1 MIQIDLYRQPYKPQM
16 LLRPT
21 HPKPQPN
28 ATQPARRT
36 PLAWAMILSL
46 GLLMGGCASLFQ
58 YEETPDPT
66 NNPAL
71 NQATWW
77 NDFHDPLLAD
87 LITRAMQASPN
98 ILSAKA
104 ALQQARAILDVN
116 LAANRLNIA
125 VSGSV
130 QRNTADEG
138 PSSVVFRGGLD
149 ASWEID
155 VFGANRSAVA
165 NSEAELQVS
174 IANLRDT
181 QLSMTAEVVLAY
193 IQLRSLQAQLDIA
206 RNSLSSQQ
214 ETLQITQWR
223 AQAGLVTSLE
233 VEQAK
238 TAEAQSA
245 AQIPALL
252 SSLGQARHS
261 LAVLTGQNPNELE
274 AELQAAGPIPQIDA
288 QVASVIPADSLRQ
301 RADVRAAE
309 ERITAALA
317 AVDEAQK
324 ARLPKFKLGGSLG
337 MTALTLAGFS
347 NGAAVASQIL
357 GAVAMP
363 ILDGGASKAQVR
375 VQQAGLEQ
383 ARAAYQNTLLTALKE
398 VEDALITLSN
408 DRERLGYLQQAVS
421 SANNAAL
428 LAQNSYNS
436 GLVDYQT
443 VLQTQRTLLVTQVSV
458 ANVQTD
464 LSTGHVRLIKAMGGG
479 W

>member
-1 MIQIDLYRQPYKPQM
+1 MQANPS
-16 LLRPT
+16 
-21 HPKPQPN
+21 
-28 ATQPARRT
+28 
-36 PLAWAMILSL
+36 ILS
-46 GLLMGGCASLFQ
+46 S
-58 YEETPDPT
+58 
-66 NNPAL
+66 
-71 NQATWW
+71 
-77 NDFHDPLLAD
+77 
-87 LITRAMQASPN
+87 
-98 ILSAKA
+98 KA

-116 LAANRLNIA
+116 LAANRLNLA

-165 NSEAELQVS
+165 NSEAELQAS
-174 IANLRDT
+174 IANLRDM

-252 SSLGQARHS
+252 SNLGQARHS

-288 QVASVIPADSLRQ
+288 QVGQRDPGRQSAS
-301 RADVRAAE
+301 
-309 ERITAALA
+309 
-317 AVDEAQK
+317 
-324 ARLPKFKLGGSLG
+324 ARGC
-337 MTALTLAGFS
+337 ACRR
-347 NGAAVASQIL
+347 GAHH
-357 GAVAMP
+357 G
-363 ILDGGASKAQVR
+363 
-375 VQQAGLEQ
+375 
-383 ARAAYQNTLLTALKE
+383 
-398 VEDALITLSN
+398 
-408 DRERLGYLQQAVS
+408 
-421 SANNAAL
+421 
-428 LAQNSYNS
+428 
-436 GLVDYQT
+436 
-443 VLQTQRTLLVTQVSV
+443 RT
-458 ANVQTD
+458 
-464 LSTGHVRLIKAMGGG
+464 GRCG
-479 W
+479 

>member
-1 MIQIDLYRQPYKPQM
+1 M
-16 LLRPT
+16 LLRPQLPKLKP
-21 HPKPQPN
+21 HPAGVQL
-28 ATQPARRT
+28 R
-36 PLAWAMILSL
+36 LAGAVTLSL
-46 GLLMGGCASLFQ
+46 VLLLGGCANLFQ

-71 NQATWW
+71 SQATWW
-77 NDFHDPLLAD
+77 NDFHDPLLAE
-87 LITRAMQASPN
+87 LIIRAMQASPN
-98 ILSAKA
+98 ILLSKA

-116 LAANRLNIA
+116 LAANRLNLA

-138 PSSVVFRGGLD
+138 PSSVVFRGGID

-214 ETLQITQWR
+214 ETLQITKWR

-252 SSLGQARHS
+252 SNLALARHS
-261 LAVLTGQNPNELE
+261 LAVLTGQNPHELE

-288 QVASVIPADSLRQ
+288 QVANVIPADSLRQ

-309 ERITAALA
+309 ARITAGLA
-317 AVDEAQK
+317 SVDEAEK
-324 ARLPKFKLGGSLG
+324 ARLPRFRLGGSLG

-347 NGAAVASQIL
+347 NGAALASQIL

-363 ILDGGASKAQVR
+363 VLDGGAAKAQVR
-375 VQQAGLEQ
+375 VQQAALEQ
-383 ARAAYQNTLLTALKE
+383 SRAAYQSTLLMALKE
-398 VEDALITLSN
+398 VEDALITLRH
-408 DRERLGYLQQAVS
+408 DRERLVYLQQAVS

-436 GLVDYQT
+436 GLTDYQT

-458 ANVQTD
+458 ANVQSD

>member
-1 MIQIDLYRQPYKPQM
+1 MILHPK
-16 LLRPT
+16 
-21 HPKPQPN
+21 HPKPQSD
-28 ATQPARRT
+28 PAGRRPRLT
-36 PLAWAMILSL
+36 CAMALSL
-46 GLLMGGCASLFQ
+46 SLMLGGCASLFQ
-58 YEETPDPT
+58 YDETPDP
-66 NNPAL
+66 NANQAL
-71 NQATWW
+71 SQATWW
-77 NDFHDPLLAD
+77 SDFHDPLLAD
-87 LITRAMQASPN
+87 LITRAMRASPN
-98 ILSAKA
+98 IASAQA
-104 ALQQARAILDVN
+104 ALQQARALRDVS
-116 LAANRLNIA
+116 LAANRLNLA

-165 NSEAELQVS
+165 NSEAELQAS

-206 RNSLSSQQ
+206 RHNLGSQQ
-214 ETLQITQWR
+214 ETLQITDWR
-223 AQAGLVTSLE
+223 EQAGLVTSLE

-252 SSLGQARHS
+252 SSLGLARHS

-288 QVASVIPADSLRQ
+288 QVANVIPADSLRQ

-309 ERITAALA
+309 ARITASLA
-317 AVDEAQK
+317 SVDEAKK
-324 ARLPKFKLGGSLG
+324 ARLPKFRLGGSLG
-337 MTALTLAGFS
+337 MTALTLAGFN
-347 NGAAVASQIL
+347 NGAALASQIL

-383 ARAAYQNTLLTALKE
+383 SRAAYQNTMLTALKE
-398 VEDALITLSN
+398 VEDALITLRH
-408 DRERLGYLQQAVS
+408 DRERMGYLQQAVS

-443 VLQTQRTLLVTQVSV
+443 VLQTQRTLLGAQVSV
-458 ANVQTD
+458 ANLQAD
-464 LSTGHVRLIKAMGGG
+464 LSSGHVRLIKAMGGG